1 MPASLSSR
9 LAALAL
15 GLGALSGCAEDTPTA
30 PAVSLAPAHVS
41 AATNPAEVCKV
52 TGFSPNNFSN
62 PTRIDNKWLPLVP
75 GTRLILEGQA
85 DRGSGARP
93 HRVVFTV
100 TDLTKVINGVRTVV
114 IWDRDVVEGQIAES
128 ELSFFAQDDHGNVW
142 NLGEYPEEFED
153 GKFTGAPSTWI
164 AGVAR
169 AKAGIHMRGKPRL
182 NQPRYLQGWAPD
194 IEFFDCAK
202 VIKEVPKICVPFKC
216 FEHVLVTD
224 ETGPLDPEGG
234 HQRKFHAPGVGIA
247 KITPVDD
254 PEGETLVLVKI
265 VHLNPHDLREVSK
278 RALRLEERA
287 YRVSEVYRHTPPAE
301 HTPLAGRSP

>member
-9 LAALAL
+9 LAVLAL
-15 GLGALSGCAEDTPTA
+15 GLGALSGCADDTPTA
-30 PAVSLAPAHVS
+30 PAGSLAPALVG
-41 AATNPAEVCKV
+41 AATDPAEVCKV
-52 TGFSPNNFSN
+52 FGFSPNNFSN
-62 PTRIDNKWLPLVP
+62 STRIDNQWLPLVP

-114 IWDRDVVEGQIAES
+114 IWDRDIAEGQIAES
-128 ELSFFAQDDHGNVW
+128 ELAFFAQDDHGNVW

-164 AGVAR
+164 AGLAR

-182 NQPRYLQGWAPD
+182 NQPRYLQGFAPD
-194 IEFFDCAK
+194 IEFLDCAK

-216 FEHVLVTD
+216 FEHVLLTD
-224 ETGPLDPEGG
+224 ETSPLDPEGG

-265 VHLNPHDLREVSK
+265 VHLNPHDLREVSQ
-278 RALRLEERA
+278 RALGLERRA
-287 YRVSEVYRHTPPAE
+287 YRVSEVYRHTAPAE
-301 HTPLAGRSP
+301 HTLPAGRSQ